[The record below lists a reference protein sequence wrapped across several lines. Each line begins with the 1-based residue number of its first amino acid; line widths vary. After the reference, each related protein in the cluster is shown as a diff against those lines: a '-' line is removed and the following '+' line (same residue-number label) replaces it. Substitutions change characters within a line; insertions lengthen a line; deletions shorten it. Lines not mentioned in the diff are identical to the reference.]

1 MRRNLSTAAFPAAMI
16 LVVAGVLAWAWLATS
31 LYIANPVVSLSDDW
45 GYLNGGLDKVHS
57 FRDTARWWTGT
68 WCGEVP
74 FWRPLTSYVFWV
86 ERLLWPKEFM
96 LPRQI
101 VSVVLHLLF
110 VALGGFLTWR
120 LTGRRWLALLTV
132 WLFAGLRPYPI
143 GSFFSNLAPVGDVLS
158 DPKNI
163 PDPVVGIAIMA
174 SLLLLIRGRWI
185 ASLAAAMISVG
196 FKELGLTTWPLALVV
211 LAWMNRKRITGLDYL
226 IVSFK
231 KNRLPVAVWSIALA
245 GMVLVHFLA
254 VGYGYNCGSNR
265 AWFWRAAVYFGG
277 PPGAELV
284 LRNVM
289 PVFVASL
296 LFASM
301 VSLRRMNFIIKALA
315 LMASFGLGV
324 LLDSLLQRVS
334 LEVSLVRVLSYSLE
348 LKTILICLF
357 WLLIAW
363 EARHDWQTIA
373 VGMSLCFL
381 AALPSWMV
389 AQAREHTQYVATF
402 FMEIAVAAALC
413 RAGSVVQPIR
423 HKERQ

>member
-1 MRRNLSTAAFPAAMI
+1 
-16 LVVAGVLAWAWLATS
+16 
-31 LYIANPVVSLSDDW
+31 
-45 GYLNGGLDKVHS
+45 
-57 FRDTARWWTGT
+57 
-68 WCGEVP
+68 
-74 FWRPLTSYVFWV
+74 
-86 ERLLWPKEFM
+86 
-96 LPRQI
+96 
-101 VSVVLHLLF
+101 
-110 VALGGFLTWR
+110 
-120 LTGRRWLALLTV
+120 
-132 WLFAGLRPYPI
+132 
-143 GSFFSNLAPVGDVLS
+143 
-158 DPKNI
+158 
-163 PDPVVGIAIMA
+163 
-174 SLLLLIRGRWI
+174 
-185 ASLAAAMISVG
+185 
-196 FKELGLTTWPLALVV
+196 
-211 LAWMNRKRITGLDYL
+211 
-226 IVSFK
+226 
-231 KNRLPVAVWSIALA
+231 
-245 GMVLVHFLA
+245 
-254 VGYGYNCGSNR
+254 SNR

-357 WLLIAW
+357 CLLIAW

-373 VGMSLCFL
+373 LGMSLCFF

-402 FMEIAVAAALC
+402 FMELAVAAALC
-413 RAGSVVQPIR
+413 RAGSAGRPVR